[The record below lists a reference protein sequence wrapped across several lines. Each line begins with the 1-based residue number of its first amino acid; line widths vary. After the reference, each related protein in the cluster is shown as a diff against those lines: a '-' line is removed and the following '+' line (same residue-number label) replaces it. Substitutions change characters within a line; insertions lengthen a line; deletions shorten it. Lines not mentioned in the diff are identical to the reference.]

1 MSPLGSHGSHGSHDS
16 HGNHVP
22 CGSHDSPAPLPPLVQ
37 AQDIVVYFGNTVV
50 FKRFRASVFPRQHLA
65 LIGENGSGK
74 STLLKLFAG
83 ETRLSQLPLEG
94 MNNNGRIL
102 WNFGQGTDGQDETSA
117 LVAKEHVRLISPAQQ
132 STYVR
137 QGWRING
144 EEIIASGF
152 HNTQLLYSPINEEE
166 KGYLHKLATLGGVN
180 HLLPMLAPDMS
191 QGQLRALLILRA
203 IVSRPKLLLLDEPLE
218 GLDSTSRD
226 LLVGLMRLASEEGCT
241 LIVTAHRQ
249 EDIPHWIESI
259 YSLGQQGLKALE
271 RFPQTENQHVTANQ
285 VLFDRL
291 FPPVPRQ
298 NHKSTAQTPLI
309 SLKNVEVYIDRK
321 LILQDITWRLQQGEH
336 WLILGQNGS
345 GKSTFLRL
353 LHGEE
358 FVAWGGVMRWFDQ
371 SKTALTE
378 LQKKVG
384 YVSDKLHSLYTY
396 DMTARDVVL
405 SGADGSIGI
414 YRDLTPQERIRA
426 DDLMEYFDIIPF
438 ANTRFHSLSSG
449 QGRRVLLARALVG
462 SPQVLLLDEPFSGLD
477 STNRALWLHT
487 LPLLAKR
494 GISIVFV
501 SHHEGEYGDFFT
513 HRLTL
518 AKGRIQK
525 QAQQTD

>member
-1 MSPLGSHGSHGSHDS
+1 MPGKSRIPSGDLSAPSTRGSQGSLDS
-16 HGNHVP
+16 I
-22 CGSHDSPAPLPPLVQ
+22 ARLTPLVQ
-37 AQDIVVYFGNTVV
+37 AQDIVVYFGDTVV
-50 FKRFRASVFPRQHLA
+50 FKHFRASVLPHKHLA

-83 ETRLSQLPLEG
+83 EARLSQLPLEG
-94 MNNNGRIL
+94 MDNNGRIL
-102 WNFGQGTDGQDETSA
+102 WNFGEATDGQDETSA

-137 QGWRING
+137 QGWRISG

-152 HNTQLLYSPINEEE
+152 HNTQLLYSPVNKEE
-166 KGYLHKLATLGGVN
+166 KDYLHKLATLGGVN

-203 IVSRPKLLLLDEPLE
+203 IVARPKLLLLDEPLE
-218 GLDSTSRD
+218 GLDTTSRD
-226 LLVGLMRLASEEGCT
+226 LLMALMRLASEEGCT

-249 EDIPHWIESI
+249 EDIPDWIEGI
-259 YSLGQQGLKALE
+259 YSIGQQELHSIE
-271 RFPQTENQHVTANQ
+271 RFPQTKNQSFTANQ
-285 VLFDRL
+285 ELFDRL
-291 FPPVPRQ
+291 FPPAPQQ
-298 NHKSTAQTPLI
+298 NHKGTAQAPLI
-309 SLKNVEVYIDRK
+309 SLKDVEVYIDRK
-321 LILQDITWRLQQGEH
+321 LILQDITWCLQQGEH
-336 WLILGQNGS
+336 WLVLGENGS

-358 FVAWGGVMRWFDQ
+358 FVAWGGTMRWFDQ
-371 SKTALTE
+371 PKTPLVE

-396 DMTARDVVL
+396 DMTAHDVVL

-426 DDLMEYFDIIPF
+426 NDLMEYFDIVPF
-438 ANTRFHSLSSG
+438 ADTLFHSLSSG

-462 SPQVLLLDEPFSGLD
+462 SPHVLLLDEPFSGLD
-477 STNRALWLHT
+477 SANRALWLHI

-518 AKGRIQK
+518 AKGRIQE
-525 QAQQTD
+525 QTD